1 MENIKVVSTNKYAN
15 YNYNLLQK
23 FNAGMVLKGSEIKSI
38 RENGITLNDG
48 FILISK
54 EGVVLKNSFVKPYQK
69 VNNFSPKP
77 DRDRLL
83 LLNKNEIL
91 KLKQKTQDK
100 GLTII
105 PVKAFFSGKYLK
117 LEIALAQGKK
127 LYNKK
132 NDLKEKDILMDAKR
146 QIKM

>member
-77 DRDRLL
+77 DRDSLL